1 MIVVQCI
8 FGRWTCSLRL
18 SGNIVLSS
26 IILLRKYCILFSHQI
41 DDLKSISAPNNGQQ
55 ELLPSYLLLDLFTDI
70 IARHMQFRRMMKFQS
85 KPTLVPSYNPSNML
99 FSWPRESVIALG
111 KFPLETVF
119 DCPSIGVRSEVNRSF
134 YPRDSR
140 KRLNTVQ

>member
-8 FGRWTCSLRL
+8 FGRWTGSLRL

-26 IILLRKYCILFSHQI
+26 IILLRKYRMLLSHQI

-55 ELLPSYLLLDLFTDI
+55 ELLPRYLLLDLFTDI

-99 FSWPRESVIALG
+99 FFLASRICNRPGQVSTGNRLRLSVNWCEIRG
-111 KFPLETVF
+111 K
-119 DCPSIGVRSEVNRSF
+119 
-134 YPRDSR
+134 
-140 KRLNTVQ
+140 